1 MILGLVVYFLV
12 AVGAFVGLV
21 SQHNEITEALTG
33 VTSKQN
39 IIISAALAAFWPVT
53 LVAKIFAKLS

>member
-1 MILGLVVYFLV
+1 MILGIVIYVLV

-33 VTSKQN
+33 VTAKQN
-39 IIISAALAAFWPVT
+39 IIISAVLAVVWPVT
-53 LVAKIFAKLS
+53 IIAKIFTKLS